1 MIVRVWVLLSVS
13 LFVGVALC
21 FLYPLSVCSSRAWTI
36 LEFKVEKVF
45 WLVPLAIFGFLVWR
59 CKVEI
64 YKTTLVLNGEIAF
77 VFKQY
82 VQHPFYQINSVNNNL
97 SIYFIFFI
105 E

>member
-1 MIVRVWVLLSVS
+1 M
-13 LFVGVALC
+13 
-21 FLYPLSVCSSRAWTI
+21 
-36 LEFKVEKVF
+36 EFKVEKVF

-82 VQHPFYQINSVNNNL
+82 VIRTAPVLPN
-97 SIYFIFFI
+97 
-105 E
+105 